1 MLRQAHLRKDALGGG
16 TMRCGVIFSPMF
28 SPQAR
33 IFTATYLAYVG
44 YYFTRKNLP
53 VVQPLL
59 IQTHGW
65 TLVEMGL
72 IITAFQVAYAVGQV
86 GAGALGDRYGARK
99 TLFYGIWAT
108 ILLSFVSGFAASV
121 WLMLGIWTLNG
132 LAQATGWPAAVK
144 AVTAAYPRE
153 RRGKVMGWWTTNYQI
168 GDTVATWITA
178 VSIGALGWRWGFWIP
193 ALALA
198 ALVPVIFRLLPP
210 AAQAMPERHE
220 TLEAKPQRHS
230 RRALFMNTPFIA
242 VCLIN
247 AALKFIL
254 YTFFFWSVTYLV
266 EALGYDPVRAGMFG
280 ALIPMGGA
288 VGAILTGWASDRLFS
303 ARRVPAAAILMAAL
317 AAITLT
323 VPYMG
328 ATQVGI
334 AVVFFFTGLAVY
346 GPESVLAATAAVE
359 FAPSELAGTA
369 VGLVNAVA
377 SLGAALSGVVG
388 AYVITTHGWDAL
400 YSVLSAT
407 AFAAF
412 VAVLPL
418 WNHRGRN

>member
-1 MLRQAHLRKDALGGG
+1 
-16 TMRCGVIFSPMF
+16 MRCDAIFLPML

-59 IQTHGW
+59 MQTHGW
-65 TLVEMGL
+65 TLVEMGF
-72 IITAFQVAYAVGQV
+72 IITAFQVAYAVGQI

-99 TLFYGIWAT
+99 TLLYGIWAT

-132 LAQATGWPAAVK
+132 LAQATGWPATVK
-144 AVTAAYPRE
+144 AVTATFPRE

-168 GDTVATWITA
+168 GDTVATWIAA

-198 ALVPVIFRLLPP
+198 ALVPVIFRLLAPVAP
-210 AAQAMPERHE
+210 AAQTMPERHE
-220 TLEAKPQRHS
+220 TQNEKPQRHS

-266 EALGYDPVRAGMFG
+266 EALGYDPVRAGVLG
-280 ALIPMGGA
+280 ALIPLGGA
-288 VGAILTGWASDRLFS
+288 VGAILTGWASDHLFS
-303 ARRVPAAAILMAAL
+303 SRRVPAAAILMAAL

-323 VPYMG
+323 VPHVG
-328 ATQVGI
+328 TTQIGI
-334 AVVFFFTGLAVY
+334 AVVFFCAGLAVY

-359 FAPSELAGTA
+359 FAPPDLAGTA

-377 SLGAALSGVVG
+377 SLGAALSGVAG
-388 AYVITTHGWDAL
+388 AYVVAVHGWDAL

-412 VAVLPL
+412 IAVLPL